1 MVPNHQKPERN
12 SGQWQGQPYSSEAFG
27 VITRF
32 LQGNE
37 IAYLKGDASNA
48 YLLKKNDPEV
58 KKFFRHIVLLKPD
71 IVIIYDELE
80 SGHEASWS
88 WLIHSLQQMKTDE
101 ANQTFSASLPNATGT
116 GKLFASQP
124 VKWELA
130 DTADVPANNWLGAK
144 YADGSLKTYDNPQ
157 WHLKVTSQDKC
168 KSMRF
173 LVILQISPDTG
184 LFEKKSN
191 KSDENGKIDISVGQ
205 WNISANLN
213 TNLHPDLFIRK
224 TDEKTAFSLNSNEI
238 VLNGKIYSGKAN
250 TSSKL
255 LEMIDRKMIISETG
269 DVLPWNVQEAIRNL
283 NQQN

>member
-1 MVPNHQKPERN
+1 
-12 SGQWQGQPYSSEAFG
+12 
-27 VITRF
+27 
-32 LQGNE
+32 
-37 IAYLKGDASNA
+37 
-48 YLLKKNDPEV
+48 
-58 KKFFRHIVLLKPD
+58 LLKPD